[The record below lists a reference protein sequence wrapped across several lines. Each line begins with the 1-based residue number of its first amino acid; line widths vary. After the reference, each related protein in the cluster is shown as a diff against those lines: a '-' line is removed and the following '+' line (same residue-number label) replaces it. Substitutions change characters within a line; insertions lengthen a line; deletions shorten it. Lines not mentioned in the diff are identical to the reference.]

1 MLGRQ
6 RIWSGVVAFV
16 VALAVAGCALV
27 APYDATFDQSLNQL
41 SSDTA
46 KFVAAA
52 AAGGPERSVTSQA
65 AVAYYAATYDL
76 LDRLSARARLGRA
89 GLACPANAG
98 LKVFWQQPGS
108 SSPLPADFESFDCRE
123 HQLYAVRH
131 FVDQLKYAHALP
143 GGLNRGR
150 AKVDGGALQTA
161 ILGTIQTFIVTKP
174 LSG

>member
-1 MLGRQ
+1 MSRLTTPPSTRASINSHPTRPSSWRPQ
-6 RIWSGVVAFV
+6 RPVAR
-16 VALAVAGCALV
+16 
-27 APYDATFDQSLNQL
+27 S
-41 SSDTA
+41 
-46 KFVAAA
+46 AASH
-52 AAGGPERSVTSQA
+52 RKR
-65 AVAYYAATYDL
+65 
-76 LDRLSARARLGRA
+76 RLRTTRPRTIFWTDSRRARLTRA
-89 GLACPANAG
+89 GLACPANVG

-143 GGLNRGR
+143 GGLNPGR

-174 LSG
+174 QSG

>member
-1 MLGRQ
+1 
-6 RIWSGVVAFV
+6 
-16 VALAVAGCALV
+16 
-27 APYDATFDQSLNQL
+27 
-41 SSDTA
+41 
-46 KFVAAA
+46 VAAA